1 MFKLVFFSFASQKVG
16 RQVEKLPSSGTEPWT
31 AMSMTI
37 SLHIITSRTTQATYI
52 KCVFIAQEKDI
63 YSISFE

>member
-1 MFKLVFFSFASQKVG
+1 
-16 RQVEKLPSSGTEPWT
+16 
-31 AMSMTI
+31 MSMTI